1 MRGEILLFKI
11 GDLIVYGQTGV
22 CEVTDICKKKL
33 TPTDKERE
41 YYKLI
46 PLYSQNSVI
55 FTPIDNQKV
64 FMRNIIS
71 REDADRLIDLIPE
84 IKASPFHSNIQRDV
98 TEHYEKLLQSHSC
111 RSLVELTMSI
121 YQKKREAVENKR
133 KIGSV
138 DERFMKRAEELLF
151 GELAAALNIEPE
163 GVQSYISS
171 RIE

>member
-1 MRGEILLFKI
+1 MLFKI

-22 CEVTDICKKKL
+22 CEVTDICEKQFTACGEK
-33 TPTDKERE
+33 RR
-41 YYKLI
+41 YYKLR

-71 REDADRLIDLIPE
+71 RDDADRLIDLIPE

-121 YQKKREAVENKR
+121 YQKKREAVENKQ

-138 DERFMKRAEELLF
+138 DERFMKRVEDLLF